1 MALGTLQI
9 DTNYVRQHE
18 SVDAY
23 GNYELLLR
31 CLRRALHT
39 NKAVESDLIS
49 AEGVCWPVLLTLARR
64 HDVVP
69 LLGIGLQNV
78 SGVPHRVQQW
88 LENHCRSVVAQNLA
102 LASELNDLF
111 ELFEESRLTA
121 VPFKGP
127 VWTLALYG
135 NLAARQI
142 ADLDIF
148 IEKSQAAEL
157 FKLLMDRGYVLSEKS
172 KAVPSEEIRLNYKD
186 VELIHSQTS
195 VRLELHWSACEPW
208 FDQYL
213 SSVNLWEPAST
224 ITLLK
229 RQMPLPSPE
238 QIFFLLALHGFRHEW
253 DSLKWVCDI
262 AAAIHTFSELNW
274 NALLSHAE
282 KLSRKRMVLVPL
294 ALVQQL
300 FDMPLPDCVVEA
312 IAQDQTVSVLAG
324 QLAEK
329 YCEAS
334 NTISASSND
343 PVGSISWRTD
353 VVRIRSRE
361 SFTDRMG
368 MLAGRFRPTMND
380 RQYILPR
387 TLPDSLYW
395 LVRPFRLLAT
405 YGPASLVQLTAQLI
419 RGR

>member
-1 MALGTLQI
+1 LGTLQI
-9 DTNYVRQHE
+9 DTNCVRQPDRVE
-18 SVDAY
+18 AY

-31 CLRRALHT
+31 CLRRALPT
-39 NKAVESDLIS
+39 NQAVEPHHIS
-49 AEGVCWPVLLTLARR
+49 AEGVCWPVLLALARR

-69 LLGIGLQNV
+69 LLGIGLRDV
-78 SGVPHRVQQW
+78 SVVPNQVQQW
-88 LENHCRSVVAQNLA
+88 LENYCRSVVAQNLA

-111 ELFEESRLTA
+111 ELFEESQLAA

-157 FKLLMDRGYVLSEKS
+157 FKLLMDRGYVLSDKS
-172 KAVPSEEIRLNYKD
+172 KAIPSEEIRLNYKD
-186 VELIHSQTS
+186 VELIHSQTG
-195 VRLELHWSACEPW
+195 VRLELHWAACEPW

-213 SSVNLWEPAST
+213 STLKFWEPAST
-224 ITLLK
+224 ITFLK
-229 RQMPLPSPE
+229 RQIPLPSPE

-262 AAAIHTFSELNW
+262 AAAIHAFPELNW
-274 NALLSHAE
+274 TALLSHAE
-282 KLSRKRMVLVPL
+282 KLSRKRMVLLPL

-312 IAQDQTVSVLAG
+312 IAQDQTVSALAG
-324 QLAEK
+324 QVAEK
-329 YCEAS
+329 YCEGS
-334 NTISASSND
+334 NAISASPD
-343 PVGSISWRTD
+343 DAVDGISWRSD

-361 SFTDRMG
+361 SFADRLG
-368 MLAGRFRPTMND
+368 MLAARFRPTMND
-380 RQYILPR
+380 RQYVLPR
-387 TLPDSLYW
+387 TFPDVLYW
-395 LVRPFRLLAT
+395 FVRPFRLLAT
-405 YGPASLVQLTAQLI
+405 YGPSSLVQLTAQLI